1 MSADP
6 FAAYRPKN
14 NAPIQEETEDI
25 FAQYRPKQELSQEE
39 PPQQEQEGFLGRGLR
54 NIGRSVARAGE
65 TALGAP
71 RAIGDFLESI
81 VPEKA
86 LKAGAEKIGL
96 RQPVEKALEITKK
109 VAPYKLFPKS
119 EDIRENVTK
128 FLFGEKL
135 EPKNEWE
142 RKSDDLISD
151 FAALALPLPGSQL
164 KVIKPALLAI
174 GGNLASELSEHLG
187 GSKNQQTL
195 AKLGTILA
203 GSMINPKA
211 AVNLKDE
218 LFQKEASAL
227 PSNASVDNSR
237 LRNSVAELKNKIK
250 KGGVSDA
257 DKPALKEISKIEKL
271 LNGPQTEIDVLKEI
285 KKKINVARGSIYKQL
300 EGNKPGIK
308 TAKARLDQV
317 AKTVDNSLKEYGKQN
332 PEWMTYYKQANE
344 VHGAIEQSKRART
357 QIGKALKKYG
367 PHSVL
372 PLFGVG
378 HLAGAIPTATG
389 LASTGL
395 VGTGVVGAGE
405 IAAKALKSPTLRK
418 LYLELI
424 KSGLKEDVV
433 AIRENAKKLE
443 KELQKED

>member
-1 MSADP
+1 MSNDP

-14 NAPIQEETEDI
+14 NNFNEEAQEDI
-25 FAQYRPKQELSQEE
+25 FAAYRPKEVIENEE
-39 PPQQEQEGFLGRGLR
+39 PEEGFLKRGLR
-54 NIGRSVARAGE
+54 TAGRSTARATE
-65 TALGAP
+65 TVLGAP
-71 RAIGDFLESI
+71 RAIGEFLESI

-86 LKAGAEKIGL
+86 LKAGAEKIGI
-96 RQPVEKALEITKK
+96 REPVEKALELTKK
-109 VAPYKLFPKS
+109 AAPYKLFPKS

-128 FLFGEKL
+128 FIFGEKL

-142 RKSDDLISD
+142 RKSDDLVSD

-164 KVIKPALLAI
+164 KVIKPALLAL
-174 GGNLASELSEHLG
+174 GGNLASELSEHMG

-211 AVNLKDE
+211 AVNLKDQ
-218 LFQKEASAL
+218 LFQKESSAL

-237 LRNSVAELKNKIK
+237 LRNSVTELKNKIK

-300 EGNKPGIK
+300 EGNKPGIR

-317 AKTVDNSLKEYGKQN
+317 AKAVDGSLKEYGKQN

-344 VHGAIEQSKRART
+344 VHGAIEQSKKARGE
-357 QIGKALKKYG
+357 IFKILKKFG
-367 PHSVL
+367 PHSIL
-372 PLFGVG
+372 PLLGLG
-378 HLAGAIPTATG
+378 HVAGTAPALAGIAT
-389 LASTGL
+389 TGAA
-395 VGTGVVGAGE
+395 GTGIVAGAE
-405 IAAKALKSPTLRK
+405 IAAKAMKSPTLRK
-418 LYLELI
+418 LYLDLI

-443 KELQKED
+443 KELEKENQ

>member
-1 MSADP
+1 MINDP
-6 FAAYRPKN
+6 FAAYRPKEN
-14 NAPIQEETEDI
+14 SQLQQEQEDP
-25 FAQYRPKQELSQEE
+25 FAAYR
-39 PPQQEQEGFLGRGLR
+39 PQQEMPQEQEEEGFLGRGLR
-54 NIGRSVARAGE
+54 AGARSLARVGE

-86 LKAGAEKIGL
+86 LKAGAQKIGIGK
-96 RQPVEKALEITKK
+96 PIEKALEITKK

-128 FLFGEKL
+128 FLFGNKL
-135 EPKNEWE
+135 EPKNEYE
-142 RKSDDLISD
+142 RKSDELVTD
-151 FAALALPLPGSQL
+151 FTALALPLPGSQF
-164 KVIKPALLAI
+164 KVIKPALLAL

-187 GSKNQQTL
+187 GSKNEQTL
-195 AKLGTILA
+195 AKLGTIVF

-211 AVNLKDE
+211 AVNLKDQ
-218 LFQKEASAL
+218 LYQKETASL

-237 LRNSVAELKNKIK
+237 LRNSVSQLKNNIK

-308 TAKARLDQV
+308 TAKKRLDEV
-317 AKTVDNSLKEYGKQN
+317 AKAVDGSLKEYGKLN
-332 PEWMTYYKQANE
+332 PEWATYYKQANE
-344 VHGAIEQSKRART
+344 VHGAIEQSKLARGR
-357 QIGKALKKYG
+357 IINALKKFG
-367 PHSVL
+367 PHSAL
-372 PLFGVG
+372 PLLGVG
-378 HLAGAIPTATG
+378 HLAGAIPAAKGILTTG
-389 LASTGL
+389 AI
-395 VGTGVVGAGE
+395 GTGVVGAGE

-418 LYLELI
+418 LYLDLI
-424 KSGLKEDVV
+424 KSGLKDDVV

-443 KELQKED
+443 KALEKED

>member
-1 MSADP
+1 MLNDP
-6 FAAYRPKN
+6 FAAYRPKPQ
-14 NAPIQEETEDI
+14 APIQEDQEDI
-25 FAQYRPKQELSQEE
+25 FAAYRPKETADQQTLKEGILSQ
-39 PPQQEQEGFLGRGLR
+39 GFRKA
-54 NIGRSVARAGE
+54 GRSVARAAE
-65 TALGAP
+65 TTLGAP
-71 RAIGDFLESI
+71 RAFGEFLESI

-96 RQPVEKALEITKK
+96 GEPVEKALEITKK

-135 EPKNEWE
+135 EPKNEWD
-142 RKSDDLISD
+142 RKSDELISD
-151 FAALALPLPGSQL
+151 FAALALPLPGKEFKL
-164 KVIKPALLAI
+164 IKPALLAL

-187 GSKNQQTL
+187 GSKKEQTL

-211 AVNLKDE
+211 AESLKTELYKKAAQSLPEDATVASRNLK
-218 LFQKEASAL
+218 
-227 PSNASVDNSR
+227 
-237 LRNSVAELKNKIK
+237 NSVEELKRSIK

-271 LNGPQTEIDVLKEI
+271 IHGEQIGIDVLQEI
-285 KKKINVARGSIYKQL
+285 KKKINIARESIYKQL

-308 TAKARLDQV
+308 TAKSRLDQV

-332 PEWMTYYKQANE
+332 PEWQTYYRQGNE
-344 VHGAIEQSKRART
+344 VHGAIEQSKKARN
-357 QIGKALKKYG
+357 QIGKALKKLG
-367 PHSVL
+367 PHSIL
-372 PLFGVG
+372 PLLGIG
-378 HLAGAIPTATG
+378 HFAGTPALAGIATTG
-389 LASTGL
+389 ALGSAALGAS
-395 VGTGVVGAGE
+395 E
-405 IAAKALKSPTLRK
+405 IATKALKSPTLRK
-418 LYLELI
+418 LYLNLI

-443 KELQKED
+443 RELEKED